1 MSITS
6 ITPLS
11 RDDITA
17 LLDQAD
23 IYLEDIRLG
32 KKIAPVLDGKI
43 VLNGFFEDSTRT
55 RVSFET
61 AALRLGGKVI
71 NFSAAASSLKKG
83 ETFDD
88 TLKTLAMMRPDAFVV
103 RAGDDDMPERAKK
116 IMPCPVLNAGNG
128 TTEHPTQA
136 LLDALVL
143 RRHFGRLDGLKIAIC
158 GDIRHSRVAG
168 SNIMLLQKFGAE
180 LRLVA
185 PEMLLPAPQKGIR
198 QFTEMDDGI
207 AGADAVMMLRI
218 QKERLQQNLA
228 MSDAN
233 YFKHYGLTQ
242 DRLRHAAEHAVVL
255 HPGPMNRNVEI
266 ADDVADDVHRS
277 FILQQ
282 VEAGVAIRMACLEHV
297 LQHHMQEAA

>member
-32 KKIAPVLDGKI
+32 KKIAPALDGKI

-88 TLKTLAMMRPDAFVV
+88 TLKTLAMMRPDAFIV
-103 RAGDDDMPERAKK
+103 RAAADDMPERAKK

-143 RRHFGRLDGLKIAIC
+143 RRHFGKLDGLKIAIC

-168 SNIMLLQKFGAE
+168 SNILLLQKFGAE

-218 QKERLQQNLA
+218 QKERLQQNLE
-228 MSDAN
+228 MSDTD
-233 YFKHYGLTQ
+233 YFKHYGLTRE
-242 DRLRHAAEHAVVL
+242 RLRHAAEHAVVL
-255 HPGPMNRNVEI
+255 HPGPMNRGVEI
-266 ADDVADDVHRS
+266 AGDVADDEHRS
-277 FILQQ
+277 LILQQ
-282 VEAGVAIRMACLEHV
+282 VEAGVAVRMVCLEHV
-297 LQHHMQEAA
+297 MQHHMREAA

>member
-6 ITPLS
+6 VTSLS

-23 IYLEDIRLG
+23 IYLDDIRLG
-32 KKIAPVLDGKI
+32 KKIAPALDGKI

-61 AALRLGGKVI
+61 AALRLGAKVI

-88 TLKTLAMMRPDAFVV
+88 TLKTLAMMHPDAFIV
-103 RAGDDDMPERAKK
+103 RADADDMPDRAKK

-128 TTEHPTQA
+128 TKEHPTQA

-143 RRHFGRLDGLKIAIC
+143 RRHFGRLEGLKIAIC

-168 SNIMLLQKFGAE
+168 SNILLLQKFGAE
-180 LRLVA
+180 LRLVG
-185 PEMLLPAPQKGIR
+185 PEVLLPAPQKDIK
-198 QFTEMDDGI
+198 QFIEMDDGI

-218 QKERLQQNLA
+218 QKERLQQNLE
-228 MSDAN
+228 MSDAD
-233 YFKHYGLTQ
+233 YFKHYGLTH

-255 HPGPMNRNVEI
+255 HPGPMNRGVEI
-266 ADDVADDVHRS
+266 DGSLADDTHRS
-277 FILQQ
+277 LILQQ
-282 VEAGVAIRMACLEHV
+282 VEAGVAVRMTCLEHV

>member
-6 ITPLS
+6 ITLLS
-11 RDDITA
+11 RDEITA

-23 IYLEDIRLG
+23 AHLDAIRLG
-32 KKIAPVLDGKI
+32 KKTAPALEGKI

-61 AALRLGGKVI
+61 AALRLGAKVI

-88 TLKTLAMMRPDAFVV
+88 TLKTLAMMHPDAFVV
-103 RAGDDDMPERAKK
+103 RAGEDDMPERAKAF
-116 IMPCPVLNAGNG
+116 MPCPVLNAGNG
-128 TTEHPTQA
+128 TKEHPTQA

-143 RRHFGRLDGLKIAIC
+143 RRHFGKLDGLKIAIC

-168 SNIMLLQKFGAE
+168 SNILLLQKFGADI
-180 LRLVA
+180 RLVG
-185 PEMLLPAPQKGIR
+185 PEILLPSPQAGIR

-218 QKERLQQNLA
+218 QKERLQQNLE
-228 MSDAN
+228 MSDAD

-242 DRLRHAAEHAVVL
+242 QRLRHAAEHAVVL
-255 HPGPMNRNVEI
+255 HPGPMNRGVEI
-266 ADDVADDVHRS
+266 AGDVADDEHRS
-277 FILQQ
+277 LILQQ
-282 VEAGVAIRMACLEHV
+282 VEAGVAVRMACLEHV
-297 LQHHMQEAA
+297 LHHHMREAA